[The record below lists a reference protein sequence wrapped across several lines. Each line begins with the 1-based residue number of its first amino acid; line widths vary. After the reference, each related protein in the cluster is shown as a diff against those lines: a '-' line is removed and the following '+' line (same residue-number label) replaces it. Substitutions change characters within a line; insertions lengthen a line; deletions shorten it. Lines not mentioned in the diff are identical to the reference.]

1 MNLLAWILG
10 FSVLGSLLSVGAA
23 AVYLLLP
30 QRVRDRSLNY
40 LVSFATG
47 MLLGAGFLHL
57 LPEALEIAET
67 QTKSVMATVLV
78 AILTFFLLEKGLIW
92 RHHHHHHNDKTH
104 GDGEHDHDGER
115 PAGSLILIGDS
126 FHNFLDGALI
136 TAAFVADFRLG
147 VVTALAVIAH
157 EIPQELGDFAILI
170 HSGYSRGKAFLL
182 NLVTS
187 LAMVV
192 GVGVAWVAV
201 DFISALIPYL
211 LAFTAASFIYVA
223 VSDLMPS
230 LNRTLRVGDT
240 VVQLTLIGLG
250 LLINV
255 FIHG

>member
-1 MNLLAWILG
+1 MLA
-10 FSVLGSLLSVGAA
+10 F
-23 AVYLLLP
+23 
-30 QRVRDRSLNY
+30 
-40 LVSFATG
+40 
-47 MLLGAGFLHL
+47 
-57 LPEALEIAET
+57 
-67 QTKSVMATVLV
+67 
-78 AILTFFLLEKGLIW
+78 
-92 RHHHHHHNDKTH
+92 
-104 GDGEHDHDGER
+104 
-115 PAGSLILIGDS
+115 
-126 FHNFLDGALI
+126 GALI